1 VDEGARLSDLIRSLG
16 LALVGTMHP
25 KMLWL
30 SFRPFLI
37 VSIFWGI
44 VIWLIWSPAL
54 EILRTFLTASI
65 FTSWIQSGLEYVG
78 FDEARAWIAPLF
90 LVILLI
96 PIIAISLLVFIAFST
111 VPAVVD
117 SVVKQKAYEGIM
129 RIKGGSLV
137 GSFFYTLW
145 SALICLALV
154 MLTLPVWWIP
164 PLFAI
169 LPPLLWGWLTMR
181 LMAYDVLLD
190 HATAEERNQL
200 LEEHRWTL
208 LGMGVVAGLIGA
220 VPTFFWA
227 TSVLALV
234 LFPFVSFVA
243 LWIYSLIFIFSAL
256 WFSHFLLYA
265 LKQLRQKEQ
274 LNTIDTSATLIANSS
289 NSGLIDG

>member
-1 VDEGARLSDLIRSLG
+1 LSDLIRSLG

-37 VSIFWGI
+37 VSIFWGV

-54 EILRTFLTASI
+54 EVLRTFLTASI
-65 FTSWIQSGLEYVG
+65 FTSWIQTGLEFVG

-117 SVVKQKAYEGIM
+117 SVVKQKAYEGLV

-137 GSFFYTLW
+137 GSFFYTVW

-208 LGMGVVAGLIGA
+208 LGMGVVAGMIGA

-227 TSVLALV
+227 SSVLALV

-265 LKQLRQKEQ
+265 LKQLRQKQE
-274 LNTIDTSATLIANSS
+274 LNTIDTSATLIANAP
-289 NSGLIDG
+289 NPGVVDG

>member
-1 VDEGARLSDLIRSLG
+1 
-16 LALVGTMHP
+16 MHP

-37 VSIFWGI
+37 VSIFWGV

-117 SVVKQKAYEGIM
+117 SVVKQKAYEGLV
-129 RIKGGSLV
+129 RIKGGSFV

-190 HATAEERNQL
+190 HATPEERNQL

-208 LGMGVVAGLIGA
+208 LGMGVVAGMIGA

-256 WFSHFLLYA
+256 WFSHFLLHA
-265 LKQLRQKEQ
+265 LKQLRQKEHM
-274 LNTIDTSATLIANSS
+274 NTIDTSATLITNPS
-289 NSGLIDG
+289 NPGVIDG

>member
-1 VDEGARLSDLIRSLG
+1 MSDLIRSLG

-37 VSIFWGI
+37 VSIFWGV

-54 EILRTFLTASI
+54 EVLRTFLTASI
-65 FTSWIQSGLEYVG
+65 FTSWIQTGLEFVG

-96 PIIAISLLVFIAFST
+96 PIIAISLLVFITFST

-117 SVVKQKAYEGIM
+117 SVVKQKAYEGLV

-137 GSFFYTLW
+137 GSFFYTVW

-208 LGMGVVAGLIGA
+208 LGMGVVAGMIGA

-227 TSVLALV
+227 SSVLALV

-265 LKQLRQKEQ
+265 LKQLRQKQE
-274 LNTIDTSATLIANSS
+274 LNTIDTSATLIANAP
-289 NSGLIDG
+289 NPGVVDG

>member
-1 VDEGARLSDLIRSLG
+1 LSDLIRSLG

-37 VSIFWGI
+37 VSIFWGV

-54 EILRTFLTASI
+54 EMLRTFLTASI

-117 SVVKQKAYEGIM
+117 SVVKQKAYEGLV
-129 RIKGGSLV
+129 RIKGGSFV

-190 HATAEERNQL
+190 HATPDERNQL

-208 LGMGVVAGLIGA
+208 LGMGVVAGMIGA

-256 WFSHFLLYA
+256 WFSHFLLHA
-265 LKQLRQKEQ
+265 LKQLRQKEHM
-274 LNTIDTSATLIANSS
+274 NTIDTSATLITNPS
-289 NSGLIDG
+289 NPGVIDG

>member
-1 VDEGARLSDLIRSLG
+1 MSDLIRSLG

-37 VSIFWGI
+37 VSIFWGV

-54 EILRTFLTASI
+54 EMLRTFLTASI

-96 PIIAISLLVFIAFST
+96 PIITISLLVFIAFST

-117 SVVKQKAYEGIM
+117 SVVKQKAYEGLV
-129 RIKGGSLV
+129 RIKGGSFV

-190 HATAEERNQL
+190 HATPDERNQL

-208 LGMGVVAGLIGA
+208 LGMGVVAGMIGA

-256 WFSHFLLYA
+256 WFSHFLLHA
-265 LKQLRQKEQ
+265 LKQLRQKEHK
-274 LNTIDTSATLIANSS
+274 NTIDTSATLITNPS
-289 NSGLIDG
+289 NPGVIDG

>member
-1 VDEGARLSDLIRSLG
+1 MSDLIRSLG

-37 VSIFWGI
+37 VSIFWGV

-54 EILRTFLTASI
+54 EMLRTFLTASI

-96 PIIAISLLVFIAFST
+96 PIITISLLVFIAFST

-117 SVVKQKAYEGIM
+117 SVAKQKAYEGIM
-129 RIKGGSLV
+129 RIKGGSFI

-190 HATAEERNQL
+190 HATSEERNQL

-208 LGMGVVAGLIGA
+208 LGMGVVAGMIGA

-256 WFSHFLLYA
+256 WFSHFLLHA
-265 LKQLRQKEQ
+265 LKQLRQKEHM
-274 LNTIDTSATLIANSS
+274 NTVDTSAILITNPS
-289 NSGLIDG
+289 NPGVIDG

>member
-1 VDEGARLSDLIRSLG
+1 LSDLIRSLG

-37 VSIFWGI
+37 VSIFWGV

-117 SVVKQKAYEGIM
+117 SVAKQKAYEGIM
-129 RIKGGSLV
+129 RIKGGSFI

-190 HATAEERNQL
+190 HATSEERNQL

-208 LGMGVVAGLIGA
+208 LGMGVVAGMIGA

-256 WFSHFLLYA
+256 WFSHFLLHA
-265 LKQLRQKEQ
+265 LKQLRQKEHM
-274 LNTIDTSATLIANSS
+274 NTVDTSATLITNPS
-289 NSGLIDG
+289 NPGVIDG

>member
-1 VDEGARLSDLIRSLG
+1 MSDLIRSLG

-37 VSIFWGI
+37 VSIFWGV

-54 EILRTFLTASI
+54 EMLRTFLTASI
-65 FTSWIQSGLEYVG
+65 FTSWIQSGLEFVG

-129 RIKGGSLV
+129 RIKGGSFV

-190 HATAEERNQL
+190 HATPDERNQL

-208 LGMGVVAGLIGA
+208 LGMGVVAGMIGA

-256 WFSHFLLYA
+256 WFSHFLLHA
-265 LKQLRQKEQ
+265 LKQLRQKEHM
-274 LNTIDTSATLIANSS
+274 NTIDTSATLITNPS
-289 NSGLIDG
+289 NPGVIDG

>member
-1 VDEGARLSDLIRSLG
+1 MSDLIRSLG

-37 VSIFWGI
+37 VSIFWGV

-54 EILRTFLTASI
+54 EMLRTFLTASI

-117 SVVKQKAYEGIM
+117 SVAKQKAYEGIM
-129 RIKGGSLV
+129 RIKGGSFV

-145 SALICLALV
+145 SAFICLALV

-190 HATAEERNQL
+190 HATPDERNQL

-208 LGMGVVAGLIGA
+208 LGMGVVAGMIGA

-265 LKQLRQKEQ
+265 LKQLRQKEHM
-274 LNTIDTSATLIANSS
+274 NTIDTSATLITNTS
-289 NSGLIDG
+289 NPGAIDG

>member
-1 VDEGARLSDLIRSLG
+1 
-16 LALVGTMHP
+16 MHP

-37 VSIFWGI
+37 VSIFWGV

-54 EILRTFLTASI
+54 EMLRTFLTASI

-117 SVVKQKAYEGIM
+117 SVVKQKAYEGLD
-129 RIKGGSLV
+129 RIKGGSFV

-145 SALICLALV
+145 SVLICLALV

-190 HATAEERNQL
+190 HATSEERNQL

-208 LGMGVVAGLIGA
+208 LGMGVVAGMIGA

-256 WFSHFLLYA
+256 WFSHFLLHA
-265 LKQLRQKEQ
+265 LKQLRQKEHK
-274 LNTIDTSATLIANSS
+274 NTIDTSATLITNPS
-289 NSGLIDG
+289 NPGVIDG

>member
-1 VDEGARLSDLIRSLG
+1 LSDLIRSLG

-37 VSIFWGI
+37 VSIFWGV

-54 EILRTFLTASI
+54 EMLRTFLTASI

-96 PIIAISLLVFIAFST
+96 PIITISLLVFIAFST

-117 SVVKQKAYEGIM
+117 SVVKQKAYEGLV
-129 RIKGGSLV
+129 RIKGGSFV

-190 HATAEERNQL
+190 HATPEERNQL

-208 LGMGVVAGLIGA
+208 LGMGVVAGMIGA

-256 WFSHFLLYA
+256 WFSHFLLHA
-265 LKQLRQKEQ
+265 LKQLRQKEHM
-274 LNTIDTSATLIANSS
+274 NTVDTSATLITNPS
-289 NSGLIDG
+289 NPGVIDG

>member
-1 VDEGARLSDLIRSLG
+1 MSDLIRSLG

-54 EILRTFLTASI
+54 EMLRTFLTASI

-117 SVVKQKAYEGIM
+117 SVVKQKAYEGLV
-129 RIKGGSLV
+129 RIKGGSFV

-145 SALICLALV
+145 SAFICLALV

-190 HATAEERNQL
+190 HATPEERNQL

-208 LGMGVVAGLIGA
+208 LGMGVVAGMIGA

-256 WFSHFLLYA
+256 WFSHFLLHA
-265 LKQLRQKEQ
+265 LKQLRQKEHM
-274 LNTIDTSATLIANSS
+274 NTIDTSATLITNPS
-289 NSGLIDG
+289 NPGVIDG

>member
-1 VDEGARLSDLIRSLG
+1 MSDLIRSLG

-37 VSIFWGI
+37 VSIFWGV

-54 EILRTFLTASI
+54 EMLRTFLTASI

-117 SVVKQKAYEGIM
+117 SVAKQKAYEGIM
-129 RIKGGSLV
+129 RIKGGSFI

-190 HATAEERNQL
+190 HATPDERNQL

-208 LGMGVVAGLIGA
+208 LGMGVVAGMIGA

-256 WFSHFLLYA
+256 WFSHFLLHA
-265 LKQLRQKEQ
+265 LKQLRQKEHM
-274 LNTIDTSATLIANSS
+274 NTIDTSATLITNPS
-289 NSGLIDG
+289 NPGVIDG

>member
-1 VDEGARLSDLIRSLG
+1 LSDLIRSLG

-37 VSIFWGI
+37 VSIFWGV

-54 EILRTFLTASI
+54 EMLRTFLTASI
-65 FTSWIQSGLEYVG
+65 FTSWIQSGLEYVS

-117 SVVKQKAYEGIM
+117 SVAKQKAYEGIM
-129 RIKGGSLV
+129 RIKGGSFV

-145 SALICLALV
+145 SAFICLALV

-190 HATAEERNQL
+190 HATPDERNQL

-208 LGMGVVAGLIGA
+208 LGMGVVAGMIGA

-265 LKQLRQKEQ
+265 LKQLRQKEHM
-274 LNTIDTSATLIANSS
+274 NTIDTSATLIANTS
-289 NSGLIDG
+289 NPGAIDG

>member
-1 VDEGARLSDLIRSLG
+1 LSDLIRSLG

-37 VSIFWGI
+37 VSIFWGV

-54 EILRTFLTASI
+54 EMLRTFLTASI

-96 PIIAISLLVFIAFST
+96 PIITISLLVFIAFST

-117 SVVKQKAYEGIM
+117 SVAKQKAYEGIM
-129 RIKGGSLV
+129 RIKGGSFI

-190 HATAEERNQL
+190 HATPEERNQL

-208 LGMGVVAGLIGA
+208 LGMGVVAGMIGA

-256 WFSHFLLYA
+256 WFSHFLLHA
-265 LKQLRQKEQ
+265 LKQLRQKEHK
-274 LNTIDTSATLIANSS
+274 NTIDTSATLITNPS
-289 NSGLIDG
+289 NPGVIDG

>member
-1 VDEGARLSDLIRSLG
+1 MSDLIRSLG

-37 VSIFWGI
+37 VSIFWGV

-54 EILRTFLTASI
+54 EMLRTFLTASI

-117 SVVKQKAYEGIM
+117 SVVKQKAYEGLV
-129 RIKGGSLV
+129 RIKGGSFV

-190 HATAEERNQL
+190 HATPDERNQL

-208 LGMGVVAGLIGA
+208 LGMGVVAGMIGA

-256 WFSHFLLYA
+256 WFSHFLLHA
-265 LKQLRQKEQ
+265 LKQLRQKEHK
-274 LNTIDTSATLIANSS
+274 NTIDTSATLITNPS
-289 NSGLIDG
+289 NPGVIDG

>member
-1 VDEGARLSDLIRSLG
+1 MSDLIRSLG

-37 VSIFWGI
+37 VSIFWGV

-54 EILRTFLTASI
+54 EMLRTFLTASI

-117 SVVKQKAYEGIM
+117 SVVKQKAYEGLD
-129 RIKGGSLV
+129 RIKGGSFV

-190 HATAEERNQL
+190 HATPDERNQL

-208 LGMGVVAGLIGA
+208 LGMGVVAGMIGA

-256 WFSHFLLYA
+256 WFSHFLLHA
-265 LKQLRQKEQ
+265 LKQLRQKEHK
-274 LNTIDTSATLIANSS
+274 NTIDTSATLITNPS
-289 NSGLIDG
+289 NPGVIDG

>member
-1 VDEGARLSDLIRSLG
+1 MSDLIRSLG

-37 VSIFWGI
+37 VSIFWGV

-54 EILRTFLTASI
+54 EMLRTFLTASI

-96 PIIAISLLVFIAFST
+96 PIITISLLVFIAFST

-117 SVVKQKAYEGIM
+117 SVVKQKAYEGLV
-129 RIKGGSLV
+129 RIKGGSFV

-190 HATAEERNQL
+190 HATSEERNQL

-208 LGMGVVAGLIGA
+208 LGMGVVAGMIGA

-256 WFSHFLLYA
+256 WFSHFLLHA
-265 LKQLRQKEQ
+265 LKQLRQKEHK
-274 LNTIDTSATLIANSS
+274 NTIDTSATLITNPS
-289 NSGLIDG
+289 NPGVIDG

>member
-1 VDEGARLSDLIRSLG
+1 MSDLIRSLG

-54 EILRTFLTASI
+54 EMLRTFLTASI

-117 SVVKQKAYEGIM
+117 SVVKQKAYEGLV
-129 RIKGGSLV
+129 RIKGGSFV

-190 HATAEERNQL
+190 HATPDERSQL

-208 LGMGVVAGLIGA
+208 LGMGVVAGMIGA

-256 WFSHFLLYA
+256 WFSHFLLHA
-265 LKQLRQKEQ
+265 LKQLRQKEHM
-274 LNTIDTSATLIANSS
+274 NTIDTSATLITNPS
-289 NSGLIDG
+289 NPGVIDG

>member
-1 VDEGARLSDLIRSLG
+1 MSDLIRSLG

-37 VSIFWGI
+37 VSIFWGV

-54 EILRTFLTASI
+54 EMLRTFLTASI

-96 PIIAISLLVFIAFST
+96 PIITISLLVFIAFST

-117 SVVKQKAYEGIM
+117 SVVKQKAYEGLV
-129 RIKGGSLV
+129 RIKGGSFV

-190 HATAEERNQL
+190 HATPEERNQL

-208 LGMGVVAGLIGA
+208 LGMGVVAGMIGA

-256 WFSHFLLYA
+256 WFSHFLLHA
-265 LKQLRQKEQ
+265 LKQLRQKEHK
-274 LNTIDTSATLIANSS
+274 NTIDTSATLITNSS
-289 NSGLIDG
+289 NPGVIDG

>member
-1 VDEGARLSDLIRSLG
+1 MSDLIRSLG

-37 VSIFWGI
+37 VSIFWGV

-54 EILRTFLTASI
+54 EMLRTFLTASI

-117 SVVKQKAYEGIM
+117 SVVKQKAYEGLV
-129 RIKGGSLV
+129 RIKGGSFV

-190 HATAEERNQL
+190 HATPEERNQL

-208 LGMGVVAGLIGA
+208 LGMGVVAGMIGA

-256 WFSHFLLYA
+256 WFSHFLLHA
-265 LKQLRQKEQ
+265 LKQLRQKEHM
-274 LNTIDTSATLIANSS
+274 NTIDTSATLITNPS
-289 NSGLIDG
+289 NPGVIDG

>member
-1 VDEGARLSDLIRSLG
+1 MSDLIRSLG

-37 VSIFWGI
+37 VSIFWGV

-54 EILRTFLTASI
+54 EMLRTFLTASI

-96 PIIAISLLVFIAFST
+96 PIITISLLVFIAFST

-117 SVVKQKAYEGIM
+117 SVVKQKAYEGLV
-129 RIKGGSLV
+129 RIKGGSFV

-190 HATAEERNQL
+190 HATPEERNQL

-208 LGMGVVAGLIGA
+208 LGMGVVAGMIGA

-256 WFSHFLLYA
+256 WFSHFLLHA
-265 LKQLRQKEQ
+265 LKQLRQKEHM
-274 LNTIDTSATLIANSS
+274 NTIDTSATLITNPS
-289 NSGLIDG
+289 NPGVIDG

>member
-1 VDEGARLSDLIRSLG
+1 MSDLIRSLG

-37 VSIFWGI
+37 VSIFWGV

-54 EILRTFLTASI
+54 EMLRTFLTASI

-117 SVVKQKAYEGIM
+117 SVVKQKAYEGLD
-129 RIKGGSLV
+129 RIKGGSFV

-181 LMAYDVLLD
+181 LMAYDV
-190 HATAEERNQL
+190 
-200 LEEHRWTL
+200 
-208 LGMGVVAGLIGA
+208 
-220 VPTFFWA
+220 
-227 TSVLALV
+227 
-234 LFPFVSFVA
+234 
-243 LWIYSLIFIFSAL
+243 
-256 WFSHFLLYA
+256 
-265 LKQLRQKEQ
+265 
-274 LNTIDTSATLIANSS
+274 
-289 NSGLIDG
+289 

>member
-1 VDEGARLSDLIRSLG
+1 LSDLIRSLG

-37 VSIFWGI
+37 VSIFWGV

-54 EILRTFLTASI
+54 EMLRTFLTASI

-117 SVVKQKAYEGIM
+117 SVVKQKAYEGLV
-129 RIKGGSLV
+129 RIKGGSFV

-145 SALICLALV
+145 SVLICLALV

-190 HATAEERNQL
+190 HATPDERNQL

-208 LGMGVVAGLIGA
+208 LGMGVVAGMIGA

-256 WFSHFLLYA
+256 WFSHFLLHA
-265 LKQLRQKEQ
+265 LKQLRQKEHK
-274 LNTIDTSATLIANSS
+274 NTIDTSATLITNSS
-289 NSGLIDG
+289 NPGVIDG